1 MPLLAI
7 IALTAALTATPSP
20 GVSPLPVATVTPE
33 QATSAPS
40 PSPSPSPSGPNA
52 AAQPEYILAEAEFKA
67 GNNAAAVNDFNQAI
81 QLDPAFLGSY
91 LDRGNAEVKLGQL
104 EDASVDFS
112 RIIKAEPNNASA
124 FADRGATYGQLG
136 QNALALSDL
145 RRADTLKPNDA
156 GIEYNL
162 ASAEAQSGD
171 LKRAL
176 ADMNHSVAHGPTSY
190 AYRAR
195 ATLESALND
204 QAAAIKD
211 MTSAIRLNAADPGLL
226 AGRALYYQRAH
237 QYKAALADDDAAIR
251 LAPSIPDFRLMRA
264 ETRVLAK
271 DTAGAIADLRFLR
284 RMLSDAGNVDA
295 AARIDHA
302 ISTLVAQSHESATP
316 KPSPHSTPHD

>member
-1 MPLLAI
+1 MPGASVTTMQ
-7 IALTAALTATPSP
+7 ASSTPS
-20 GVSPLPVATVTPE
+20 A
-33 QATSAPS
+33 S
-40 PSPSPSPSGPNA
+40 PSPSPKGPNA

-81 QLDPAFLGSY
+81 QLDPTFLGSY

-112 RIIKAEPNNASA
+112 RIIKADPNDASA
-124 FADRGATYGQLG
+124 LANRGATYGQLG
-136 QNALALSDL
+136 ENALALADL

-171 LKRAL
+171 VRRAL
-176 ADMNHSVAHGPTSY
+176 TYMNLSVTHGPTAY
-190 AYRAR
+190 AYRGR
-195 ATLESALND
+195 ASLESALND

-211 MTSAIRLNAADPGLL
+211 MTAAIKSNAADPSLF

-251 LAPSIPDFRLMRA
+251 LAPSVPDFRLMRA
-264 ETRVLAK
+264 ATRVLAK

-295 AARIDHA
+295 VARIDHA
-302 ISTLVAQSHESATP
+302 IAALIAQSHTSVTP
-316 KPSPHSTPHD
+316 KPTPHAPPHH